1 MAVFHTAP
9 QANKLL
15 EGGNPI
21 LKPWTCEFAPSDIF
35 HVLKMKDKLEKYL
48 MVKNFK
54 IFRTI

>member
-1 MAVFHTAP
+1 MSSYSTSGR
-9 QANKLL
+9 LL
-15 EGGNPI
+15 EGRGGGNPI

-48 MVKNFK
+48 MVKNLK